1 MRLKLGKLSF
11 LALAL
16 VAGGLA
22 APAYAGGP
30 YHDRI
35 YADSFGNLVI
45 HSRNGYKRIVV
56 GAGHL
61 AGELTS
67 YEQVGGGGDN
77 VVYLDEEDTGSVTRD
92 CWKPPVLLKGR
103 SYMYGLEDGELPDL
117 PGGCHSESR
126 AAPGAALRRQ
136 AQP

>member
-16 VAGGLA
+16 TLA
-22 APAYAGGP
+22 AGAMTSPALAGNS
-30 YHDRI
+30 HRDRI
-35 YADSFGNLVI
+35 YADSFGNLVV

-61 AGELTS
+61 ARDLAS
-67 YEQVGGGGDN
+67 YEDAGNDG
-77 VVYLDEEDTGSVTRD
+77 VVYLDEDDGYVAPT
-92 CWKPPVLLKGR
+92 CWKAAVLLKGR

-117 PGGCHSESR
+117 PGGCH
-126 AAPGAALRRQ
+126 
-136 AQP
+136 